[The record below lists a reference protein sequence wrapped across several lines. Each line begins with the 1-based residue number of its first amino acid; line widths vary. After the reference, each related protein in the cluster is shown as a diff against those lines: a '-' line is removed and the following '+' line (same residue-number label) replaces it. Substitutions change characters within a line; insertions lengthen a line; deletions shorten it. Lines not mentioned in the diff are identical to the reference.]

1 MNNDILLLNDWM
13 STPEMP
19 FHSKITEHHDRT
31 YHSHDFYEI
40 FYILKGSIEHEVNG
54 KKQTL
59 HAGDICFMN
68 LTDVHTF
75 LREPGNTCKHR
86 DIIIQ
91 ADFFESVCDFIDP
104 NFKFAYTSNR
114 LPKVVSLPFERIE
127 RYESRILNTIS
138 LTDINIGWNLAII
151 KTLLIS
157 LLNCL
162 IEEEKQSNIQYY
174 PMWFNDLL
182 SRFHMNDCL
191 KAGLDEILRVYHFS
205 KPYMCRT
212 FQKYMGCTMT
222 DYLNDIRLQQAAFQL
237 QYTDETIL
245 SICNEVGF
253 SSISYFNTIFK
264 RKYGMAPNA
273 FRKRHKNLCK

>member
-1 MNNDILLLNDWM
+1 MNKDILLLNDWM

-19 FHSKITEHHDRT
+19 FHSKITEYGDRA

-40 FYILKGSIEHEVNG
+40 FYILKGAVEHEVNG
-54 KKQTL
+54 KTQTL
-59 HAGDICFMN
+59 HAGDICFLN
-68 LTDVHTF
+68 LTDVHSF

-104 NFKFAYTSNR
+104 NFKFAYINNQ
-114 LPKVVSLPFERIE
+114 LPKIVSLPFERIE

-151 KTLLIS
+151 KTLLVS
-157 LLNCL
+157 LLNSL

-182 SRFHMNDCL
+182 GRFHMNDCL

-237 QYTDETIL
+237 QYTDETII